1 MNIRLRKESRVNLW
15 IRIIKILIILKSQQ
29 EMVIVVSKKEAPV
42 KKMKTMIKIMRKS
55 LNRKMTG
62 R

>member
-1 MNIRLRKESRVNLW
+1 
-15 IRIIKILIILKSQQ
+15 
-29 EMVIVVSKKEAPV
+29 MVIVVSKKEAPV